1 MYADDAVIF
10 IKPAG
15 RDINNL
21 ALILKN
27 FGEVTGLTTNL
38 LKTSVTPISCE
49 GMNLDDILA
58 GFPVMR
64 TSFPT
69 KYLGLPL
76 TVRRLR
82 KSDFQPL
89 LEKATSKLAGWHGRH
104 LTQAGRVCLTK
115 SVLSSLPVYLLSVLK
130 APKDV
135 LDELDKARKKF
146 LWADDR
152 TLMVAWAF

>member
-15 RDINNL
+15 RDISNL
-21 ALILKN
+21 ALVLKN

-38 LKTSVTPISCE
+38 LKTSVTPTSCE

-58 GFPVMR
+58 GFPVVR

-76 TVRRLR
+76 TIRRLR
-82 KSDFQPL
+82 KSDFQLL

-130 APKDV
+130 AHKDI
-135 LDELDKARKKF
+135 LDELDKA
-146 LWADDR
+146 
-152 TLMVAWAF
+152 

>member
-15 RDINNL
+15 RDISNL

-38 LKTSVTPISCE
+38 LKPSVTPISCE

-58 GFPVMR
+58 RFPVVR

-76 TVRRLR
+76 TIRRLR

-89 LEKATSKLAGWHGRH
+89 LEKATSKLAG
-104 LTQAGRVCLTK
+104 
-115 SVLSSLPVYLLSVLK
+115 
-130 APKDV
+130 
-135 LDELDKARKKF
+135 
-146 LWADDR
+146 
-152 TLMVAWAF
+152 